1 MEQIV
6 SFLIEHRGD
15 GEGMGGSSAV
25 PLIFW
30 EDLGEFCHLLRRV
43 RFCWGGK
50 QNRWEAGGRCTWG
63 GFVCMDAEGLVETT
77 DPIY

>member
-50 QNRWEAGGRCTWG
+50 QNRWEAGGSCTWG